1 MAFASAASVRPA
13 IADINVTPLVDV
25 MLVLLIIFMVTTPLL
40 DQRLLM
46 PLPQSRVTPP
56 ETPTVLRLEVER
68 GDVLRLEGQAYA
80 PATLQ
85 AELARRQAQAPEL
98 VLKIAVDPQADY
110 QGATNALAAAERA
123 GVANISIE

>member
-40 DQRLLM
+40 DQRFVM
-46 PLPQSRVTPP
+46 PLPQSRITPP
-56 ETPTVLRLEVER
+56 APPTQLRLQVEP

-80 PATLQ
+80 PAALQ
-85 AELARRQAQAPEL
+85 AELARRQAQEPGL
-98 VLKIAVDPQADY
+98 VLKLVVDPQADY
-110 QGATNALAAAERA
+110 QGATTALAAAERA

>member
-1 MAFASAASVRPA
+1 MAFASAASDRPA

-25 MLVLLIIFMVTTPLL
+25 MLVLLI
-40 DQRLLM
+40 
-46 PLPQSRVTPP
+46 
-56 ETPTVLRLEVER
+56 EVER

-85 AELARRQAQAPEL
+85 AELARRQAQVPEL